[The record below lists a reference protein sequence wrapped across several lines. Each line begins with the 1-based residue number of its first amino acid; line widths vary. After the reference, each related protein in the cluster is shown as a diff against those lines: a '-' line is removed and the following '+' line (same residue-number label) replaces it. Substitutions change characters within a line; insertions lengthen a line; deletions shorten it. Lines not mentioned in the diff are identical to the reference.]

1 MKKRQYRICMAVLLI
16 IILLC
21 GFMVGRDLLTKQKE
35 KNEFLNLADM
45 ITLDDSKNKA
55 DLQEKEQKEKKRNL
69 SALSAENSECIVW
82 IYIPGTQINYP
93 VMHTPKEPQKYLN
106 RNFYGEY
113 SYSGV
118 PFLDGRCD
126 LESDNLILYGHHMR
140 NGTMFAG
147 LCNFTESKF
156 CKQHSLIEFESKA
169 ECGQYTVFAVMRTN
183 TESEWYRFIET
194 ETEEEYNRFIE
205 IAKKGSLYVTGITP
219 VYGEQILTLSTCIGI
234 AGNERLI
241 VAAVKKK

>member
-21 GFMVGRDLLTKQKE
+21 GFMVGKDLLTMQKE
-35 KNEFLNLADM
+35 KNEFLQLADM
-45 ITLDDSKNKA
+45 ITLEESKNKA
-55 DLQEKEQKEKKRNL
+55 DLPAKQQKEKERNL
-69 SALSAENSECIVW
+69 SALSAENSECIGW
-82 IYIPGTQINYP
+82 ICIPGTQIDYP
-93 VMHTPKEPQKYLN
+93 VMYTPKEPQKYLN
-106 RNFYGEY
+106 KNFYEEY

-118 PFLDGRCD
+118 PFLDGRCN
-126 LESDNLILYGHHMR
+126 LGSDNLILYGHHMR

-147 LCNFTESKF
+147 LCGYKDLTFNE
-156 CKQHSLIEFESKA
+156 CHPILEFESKA
-169 ECGQYTVFAVMRTN
+169 ECNQYTVFAVMKTN

-194 ETEEEYNRFIE
+194 ETEEEYNKFIE
-205 IAKKGSLYVTGITP
+205 IAKKGSLYETGITP